1 MEIIK
6 REIAAGVAY
15 LGSSPSLFT
24 HHAPRTTF
32 RFSRITFHASRTL
45 PELHIPIRQ
54 INKMLPTVVLGQ
66 AEADLDERPP
76 LGPLGFADQV
86 HVRFLRR
93 AIRLER
99 IAFNAGTDDVLPC
112 CRSAAVAWN
121 HMVQIQILAVAG
133 LAAILAGILVALE
146 N

>member
-32 RFSRITFHASRTL
+32 RFSRITFHASRPL
-45 PELHIPIRQ
+45 PQLHVPIRQ

-86 HVRFLRR
+86 HVRFLGR
-93 AIRLER
+93 AIRFER
-99 IAFNAGTDDVLPC
+99 VALDAGTDDILPSG
-112 CRSAAVAWN
+112 RTAAVPRDD
-121 HMVQIQILAVAG
+121 
-133 LAAILAGILVALE
+133 LV
-146 N
+146 